1 MAVRTLALVLL
12 AVVSVT
18 AAHAGKVYTWV
29 DENGVLHYSDKPVKG
44 VQAKRVQTEAG
55 NVVPRLN
62 DGVMHTSAPPRKA
75 TGYEVSITSP
85 GHEATVRDNQG
96 RLNVVGSVSP
106 QPKSNGYQYR
116 LRMDGRV
123 LGEASDEPR
132 FDLMNV
138 NRGAHKLKIEM
149 LDKTGK
155 VIASSPVKIV
165 FLHRQSVNNAR

>member
-18 AAHAGKVYTWV
+18 AAHAKVYTWI

-44 VQAKRVQTEAG
+44 VQAKRVATEAG

-62 DGVMHTSAPPRKA
+62 DGVMHTAAPPRKA
-75 TGYEVSITSP
+75 TGFEVAIKSP
-85 GHEATVRDNQG
+85 ANEATVRDNQG
-96 RLNVVGSVSP
+96 ILNIVGSVSP
-106 QPKSNGYQYR
+106 TPKGSGYSYR

-123 LGEASDEPR
+123 LGDASDEPN

-165 FLHRQSVNNAR
+165 YLHRQSVNNAR